1 MTKLK
6 TRLDAFSDA
15 IIAIII
21 TIMVMNIPPV
31 LHDSVSG
38 YLQLGKSVGIYL
50 ISFLFIA
57 NIWYQHATAFA
68 EIDRVTY
75 RLLLLDLLFLG
86 PLALMPLLT
95 KMMALNTTRW
105 TVMLYGAL
113 QLLVNW
119 LFRWLAKSIIHL
131 QYTDRSEMRK
141 VYTKIYGDNNLLLSA
156 WSLVALVAA
165 YFWPEAAMFFYLAY
179 PILMFVLSAQARQQ
193 FCEAESLPEDQQKE
207 YEHLTALQR
216 RDFQKAH
223 QEILADTSELPVGW
237 AQWLDSN
244 VDPRRRQQLRNR
256 YLHATPEQK
265 AKMAFWLQQAHRAGH
280 GRQDRGRNQ
289 D

>member
-21 TIMVMNIPPV
+21 TIMVLSIPPV
-31 LHDSVSG
+31 LHDSVAS

-68 EIDRVTY
+68 EIDTVTY

-105 TVMLYGAL
+105 TVMLYGLL

-119 LFRWLAKSIIHL
+119 LFRLLAKSIIHL

-141 VYTKIYGDNNLLLSA
+141 VYTKIYGDNNVLLSA
-156 WSLVALVAA
+156 WSLIALVAG

-179 PILMFVLSAQARQQ
+179 PILMFILSATARQQ
-193 FCEAESLPEDQQKE
+193 FSEVESLPEAQQKDFE
-207 YEHLTALQR
+207 QLNVLQR
-216 RDFQKAH
+216 RDFQKVH
-223 QEILADTSELPVGW
+223 QEIMQDAEPLPETWG
-237 AQWLDSN
+237 QWLDSSI
-244 VDPRRRQQLRNR
+244 DPRRREQLKNR
-256 YLHATPEQK
+256 YLHATPEQQ
-265 AKMAFWLQQAHRAGH
+265 ARMAFWLRQAHRAGR
-280 GRQDRGRNQ
+280 RQDAER
-289 D
+289 